1 MLFSLHLRRFQAER
15 RLSEA
20 DAGPFVVH
28 APAHIPAFCPSD
40 ILCNMIDTMAY
51 IEYGIL
57 IAGAI
62 VALLLF
68 ALASLNSGKKLNV
81 LSYIIAAV
89 LLALL
94 TFQMS
99 RLVGAC
105 DASSASKMVSDV
117 VGLVSPELS
126 EYVSSYTSEELG
138 WFIFRRVLWSVVFTA
153 IAGTCIALTMEKQ
166 RSRHRGMT
174 HGAGTGRRYTAPSGR
189 RRR

>member
-1 MLFSLHLRRFQAER
+1 
-15 RLSEA
+15 
-20 DAGPFVVH
+20 
-28 APAHIPAFCPSD
+28 
-40 ILCNMIDTMAY
+40 MIDTMAY

-57 IAGAI
+57 IAAVI

-68 ALASLNSGKKLNV
+68 AIASLNSSKKLNV

-105 DASSASKMVSDV
+105 EVSSASNMVSDV
-117 VGLVSPELS
+117 VGMVSPTLS
-126 EYVSSYTSEELG
+126 KYVSSYTSKEIG
-138 WFIFRRVLWSVVFTA
+138 WFIFRRVLWSVIFST
-153 IAGTCIALTMEKQ
+153 IAGVGIYLTMDKNKS
-166 RSRHRGMT
+166 RSRGVP
-174 HGAGTGRRYTAPSGR
+174 HGAQMGRRYTSPTGR